1 MTKKFR
7 SDFKIFLKSFLLT
20 ISIILIIGIFDFYI
34 FRDINYLIKYSL
46 IFTTIS
52 ILSFLI
58 TYFLIFSISKN

>member
-58 TYFLIFSISKN
+58 TYFLIFRNRKN

>member
-34 FRDINYLIKYSL
+34 FRDINYLIMYSL

-58 TYFLIFSISKN
+58 TYFLIFRNRKN